1 MKLLMIG
8 FDGLEPSMITN
19 LPTFRKFRKK
29 LHLLRTVPSTMTEE
43 AWGAMYTGRSPSEIN
58 VIALSRDPDR
68 VSTLK
73 GIGAQTIFEALG
85 EAGLRIGC
93 IGMPMTFPI
102 KNIDAFMVA
111 GFPITAP
118 QYRDDDEYFYPPVIK
133 EIIQSTYYAYLWA
146 NEEITPRKED
156 VTFEAIDYSI
166 ERELEKITCV
176 HQISRKLGYIDLDFL
191 AIGFSFT
198 DIAAHCRRIYP
209 IDRTYKA
216 ADKALK
222 EIFKFFEF
230 DNLLIVSDHG
240 LAMVPWRGKPFREN
254 PETTHRRYGTL
265 ICVGKDIELALKR
278 IKKRRYLQFIR
289 KMRSSPVSF
298 ILKLIRKLKRAWKF
312 REYGILF
319 YLLNSIDI
327 TDVYSL
333 ITRVYGLPQKSK
345 LVKQISEYTEEEL
358 QSIKDQL
365 ELLGYM

>member
-1 MKLLMIG
+1 MKLLMVG
-8 FDGLEPSMITN
+8 FDGLEPTMITK
-19 LPTFRKFRKK
+19 LPTFGKFRKK

-85 EAGLRIGC
+85 TAGLRIGC
-93 IGMPMTFPI
+93 IGMPMTFPV

-118 QYRDDDEYFYPPVIK
+118 QYRDDDEYFYPPAIK
-133 EIIQSTYYAYLWA
+133 EIVLSTYYAYLWA
-146 NEEITPRKED
+146 NEETPPRKEA

-166 ERELEKITCV
+166 VRELEKIACV
-176 HQISRKLGYIDLDFL
+176 RQILRKLGYLDLDFL

-209 IDRTYKA
+209 IDQTYNA
-216 ADKALK
+216 ADKVLR
-222 EIFKFFEF
+222 EICEIFEF

-240 LAMVPWRGKPFREN
+240 LAMVPWRGKPFKKT
-254 PETTHRRYGTL
+254 PETTHRRYGTC
-265 ICVGKDIELALKR
+265 ICVGRDIEHVLTQLKIR
-278 IKKRRYLQFIR
+278 KYLQFIR
-289 KMRSSPVSF
+289 KMRSRPFSF
-298 ILKLIRKLKRAWKF
+298 IIKLVRKLKRAWKF

-333 ITRVYGLPQKSK
+333 ITQVYGLPQKSK
-345 LVKQISEYTEEEL
+345 LVKQESEYTEEEL

>member
-1 MKLLMIG
+1 MKLLMVG
-8 FDGLEPSMITN
+8 FDGLEPSMITK
-19 LPTFRKFRKK
+19 LPTFGKFRKK

-43 AWGAMYTGRSPSEIN
+43 AWGAMYTGRPPSEIN

-85 EAGLRIGC
+85 AAGLRIGC
-93 IGMPMTFPI
+93 IGMPMTFPV
-102 KNIDAFMVA
+102 KNVDAFMVA

-118 QYRDDDEYFYPPVIK
+118 QYRDDDEYFYPPAIK
-133 EIIQSTYYAYLWA
+133 EIVLSTYYAYLWA
-146 NEEITPRKED
+146 NEKIPPRKEA

-166 ERELEKITCV
+166 KKELEKVTCV
-176 HQISRKLGYIDLDFL
+176 NQILRRLCCFDLDFL

-209 IDRTYKA
+209 IDQTYKA
-216 ADKALK
+216 ADKVLQ
-222 EIFKFFEF
+222 EICEVFEF

-254 PETTHRRYGTL
+254 PETTHRRYGTC
-265 ICVGKDIELALKR
+265 ICVGRDIELALKR
-278 IKKRRYLQFIR
+278 IKIRKYLQFIW
-289 KMRSSPVSF
+289 KMRSHPISC
-298 ILKLIRKLKRAWKF
+298 ILKLVRKLKRAWKF
-312 REYGILF
+312 REYGMLF
-319 YLLNSIDI
+319 YLLNSIGI

-333 ITRVYGLPQKSK
+333 ITHIYGLPQESK
-345 LVKQISEYTEEEL
+345 LVKQEGEYTEDEL
-358 QSIKDQL
+358 RSIKNQL

>member
-1 MKLLMIG
+1 MVG
-8 FDGLEPSMITN
+8 FDGLEPTMITK
-19 LPTFRKFRKK
+19 LPTFGKFRKK

-85 EAGLRIGC
+85 TAGLRIGC
-93 IGMPMTFPI
+93 IGMPMTFPV

-118 QYRDDDEYFYPPVIK
+118 QYRDDNEYFYPPAIK
-133 EIIQSTYYAYLWA
+133 EIVLSSYYAYLWA
-146 NEEITPRKED
+146 NEELPPRKEA
-156 VTFEAIDYSI
+156 VTFEAIDNSI
-166 ERELEKITCV
+166 ERELKKITCV
-176 HQISRKLGYIDLDFL
+176 RQILRKLGYFDLDFL

-209 IDRTYKA
+209 IDQTYKA

-222 EIFKFFEF
+222 EIFKISEF

-240 LAMVPWRGKPFREN
+240 LAVVPWRGKPFIKN
-254 PETTHRRYGTL
+254 PETTHRRYGTC

-278 IKKRRYLQFIR
+278 IKNRRYLQFIR
-289 KMRSSPVSF
+289 KMRSHPISC
-298 ILKLIRKLKRAWKF
+298 ILKIVRKLKRAWKF
-312 REYGILF
+312 REYGLLF

-327 TDVYSL
+327 TDVYSI
-333 ITRVYGLPQKSK
+333 ITQVYGLPQKSK
-345 LVKQISEYTEEEL
+345 LVKQEIEYTEDEL
-358 QSIKDQL
+358 RSIKNQL

>member
-1 MKLLMIG
+1 MKLLMVG
-8 FDGLEPSMITN
+8 FDGLEPSMIMK
-19 LPTFRKFRKK
+19 LPTFGKFRKK
-29 LHLLRTVPSTMTEE
+29 LHLLHTVPSTMTEE
-43 AWGAMYTGRSPSEIN
+43 AWGAMYTGRPPSQIN
-58 VIALSRDPDR
+58 VIALSRDPDS

-118 QYRDDDEYFYPPVIK
+118 QYRDDDEYFYPPDIK
-133 EIIQSTYYAYLWA
+133 EIVLSTYYAYLWA
-146 NEEITPRKED
+146 NEETPPRKEA

-176 HQISRKLGYIDLDFL
+176 RQILRKLNHIDLDFL

-216 ADKALK
+216 ADKVLQ
-222 EIFKFFEF
+222 EIIETFGF

-240 LAMVPWRGKPFREN
+240 LAMVPWRGKPFIEN
-254 PETTHRRYGTL
+254 PETTHRRYGTC
-265 ICVGKDIELALKR
+265 ICVGKDLELALKR
-278 IKKRRYLQFIR
+278 SKIKKYLKFIR
-289 KMRSSPVSF
+289 KTRSRPISC
-298 ILKLIRKLKRAWKF
+298 ILKLFRKLKRAWKY

-319 YLLNSIDI
+319 YLLSSIDI

-333 ITRVYGLPQKSK
+333 IAKVFGLPQKSK
-345 LVKQISEYTEEEL
+345 LVKQEGEYTEDEL
-358 QSIKDQL
+358 RSIKNQL